1 MSVFSHKHFENHEN
15 VHFHHDK
22 KSGLKAIVAVHNTN
36 LGPALG
42 GCRMFPYAT
51 DEDALSDVLKL
62 SRGMSYK
69 SAMANLALGGGKSVI
84 IGDPKIHKT
93 PFLLHAMGDFLQSL
107 GGQYIAAEDSG
118 TSVPDLQEMGN
129 KTAYVAGILNKVDIS
144 GNTINGDPSPATAY
158 GVYIGIKTAVAF
170 KYQSNLE
177 GVRIAIQGLGNVGM
191 YLAQHLYD
199 AGALLTVCDLDEGK
213 LNMAKRRWK
222 ANVVRPNE
230 IFSCDV
236 DVFAPCAMG
245 GAINDDS
252 LAVMKAKIIAG
263 AANNQLAEVRHDQT
277 ATSKGILYAPDYVIN
292 AGGII
297 DVSYEGPD
305 YSATIA
311 RKHIESISDT
321 LNEVFERSKQTGLPT
336 KLLANQISEE
346 RMSFTNTT
354 KFKKIEGGL
363 QRAVS

>member
-1 MSVFSHKHFENHEN
+1 MSVFSHKHFANHEN

-84 IGDPKIHKT
+84 IGDPKTEKT
-93 PFLLHAMGDFLQSL
+93 PALLHAMGDFLESL
-107 GGQYIAAEDSG
+107 GGQYIVAEDSG
-118 TSVPDLQEMGN
+118 TSVPDLQEMATHS
-129 KTAYVAGILNKVDIS
+129 KYVAGIQSKMDIN
-144 GNTINGDPSPATAY
+144 GNAISGDPSPATAY
-158 GVYIGIKTAVAF
+158 GVYTGIRAAVSF
-170 KYQSNLE
+170 RYHSNLN
-177 GVRIAIQGLGNVGM
+177 GVRVAIQGLGNVGM

-199 AGALLTVCDLDEGK
+199 AGAILTVCDLDEDK
-213 LNMAKRRWK
+213 LNMARIRWN
-222 ANVVRPNE
+222 ANVVRLNE
-230 IFSCDV
+230 IFSADV

-252 LAVMKAKIIAG
+252 LAVMKARIIAG

-277 ATSKGILYAPDYVIN
+277 VTNKGILYAPDYVIN

-297 DVSYEGPD
+297 DVSYEGAD
-305 YSATIA
+305 YNA
-311 RKHIESISDT
+311 RVSRQHVESISDT
-321 LNEVFERSKQTGLPT
+321 LTEIFERAKQTGLPT
-336 KLLANQISEE
+336 KLLANQIAEE
-346 RMSFTNTT
+346 RMNA
-354 KFKKIEGGL
+354 KKVTLTGEVE
-363 QRAVS
+363 RVAS